1 MWRVFPFVPSPN
13 PSPSRVSIPGPV
25 HCTGYCW
32 NIKLIRL
39 KCSIHPSGVAKQM
52 NILILLVYA
61 EFCLLYFLIKEGFAQ
76 YSFLAKFGVWSKR
89 MLLCRS
95 VNQRFEG
102 PDLKLGPGGSTF
114 WWLLKVMVIKTVPFI
129 AKVQILSHLDRAFGC
144 FTWDSYFFIPKR
156 DSSPNIFL
164 LIFCLPRTYVWT
176 WDWKVN
182 ILCTLFL

>member
-1 MWRVFPFVPSPN
+1 
-13 PSPSRVSIPGPV
+13 
-25 HCTGYCW
+25 
-32 NIKLIRL
+32 
-39 KCSIHPSGVAKQM
+39 M

-95 VNQRFEG
+95 VNQRSEG
-102 PDLKLGPGGSTF
+102 PELNLGSGGSTF

-156 DSSPNIFL
+156 DSSPNIFP
-164 LIFCLPRTYVWT
+164 LIYCLSRTYASISLDLGLKSKHFMYSFPLSVGPNFG
-176 WDWKVN
+176 KSFGAVS
-182 ILCTLFL
+182 IK